1 MGFCLLLTHTHT
13 HTNSAGIAVAN
24 QFLFFLVVSSD
35 LPSLPLPLPYPVFML
50 EGSPAGS
57 DSDHLVTKVS
67 LDRERV
73 SVHIVTILVSDAGSP
88 QKNSTAV
95 MTLTL
100 TDVNDNVP
108 VWTTGQGSEFEI
120 FEVQFYSVGHDGQ
133 DYILLSH

>member
-1 MGFCLLLTHTHT
+1 
-13 HTNSAGIAVAN
+13 
-24 QFLFFLVVSSD
+24 
-35 LPSLPLPLPYPVFML
+35 ML

-108 VWTTGQGSEFEI
+108 VWTAGHGSEFEI
-120 FEVQFYSVGHDGQ
+120 FEVQFTLWDMIGKIISY
-133 DYILLSH
+133 YLTRM